1 MPVDSLNSM
10 RMSALLLDRLTTIL
24 ITRTQLRAQHRK
36 LGVYLMDS
44 REFAKTLEKQV
55 ADFCQ
60 TLDAKLPA
68 YSYIPLDSDEARIKV
83 MQSRLFNEIRAG
95 EIFGGWLKST
105 PELDVKKT
113 LAEAVHEEYI
123 HAGYLEE
130 ALKSKGA
137 VPYEYKPLPAQMAM
151 FNAFEGLT
159 DTVERIAA
167 FPMAGEGVADYLI
180 GKSLNV
186 GTVPAWVTGPYQKIH
201 EDEEEHGN
209 YPFEILV
216 KYATTPEKQERA
228 ARAVAMSLILRRQY
242 FDNLDRWVNEDKMY

>member
-1 MPVDSLNSM
+1 
-10 RMSALLLDRLTTIL
+10 
-24 ITRTQLRAQHRK
+24 
-36 LGVYLMDS
+36 MDS
-44 REFAKTLEKQV
+44 RDFAKILEKQV

-113 LAEAVHEEYI
+113 LAEAVHEEYV
-123 HAGYLEE
+123 HASYLEE

-228 ARAVAMSLILRRQY
+228 ARAVAMSLVLRRQY
-242 FDNLDRWVNEDKMY
+242 FDNLDRWVLEGKMH

>member
-1 MPVDSLNSM
+1 
-10 RMSALLLDRLTTIL
+10 
-24 ITRTQLRAQHRK
+24 
-36 LGVYLMDS
+36 MDS
-44 REFAKTLEKQV
+44 RDFAKDLEKQV

>member
-1 MPVDSLNSM
+1 
-10 RMSALLLDRLTTIL
+10 
-24 ITRTQLRAQHRK
+24 
-36 LGVYLMDS
+36 MDS
-44 REFAKTLEKQV
+44 REFAKSLEKQV
-55 ADFCQ
+55 AEFCKN
-60 TLDAKLPA
+60 LDANLPA
-68 YSYIPLDSDEARIKV
+68 YSFIPLTTDEMRIKV

-113 LAEAVHEEYI
+113 LAEATYEEYH
-123 HAGYLEE
+123 HATFLEE
-130 ALKSKGA
+130 ALRSKGA
-137 VPYEYKPLPAQMAM
+137 TPHDYQALPAQMAM

-180 GKSLNV
+180 AKSLNA
-186 GTVPAWVTGPYQKIH
+186 GTVPSWVTAPYQKIH

-216 KYATTPEKQERA
+216 KYATTAEKQERA
-228 ARAVAMSLILRRQY
+228 GRAVAMSLLLRRAY
-242 FDNLDRWVNEDKMY
+242 FDNLDRWVFEGKLY

>member
-1 MPVDSLNSM
+1 
-10 RMSALLLDRLTTIL
+10 
-24 ITRTQLRAQHRK
+24 
-36 LGVYLMDS
+36 MDS
-44 REFAKTLEKQV
+44 REFAKTLERQV
-55 ADFCQ
+55 SDFCQ

-68 YSYIPLDSDEARIKV
+68 YSYIPLDSDAARIKV

-113 LAEAVHEEYI
+113 LAEAVHEEYV

-130 ALKSKGA
+130 ALTSKGA

-159 DTVERIAA
+159 DTIERIAA

-186 GTVPAWVTGPYQKIH
+186 GTVPSWVTGPYQKIH

-228 ARAVAMSLILRRQY
+228 ARAVAMSLVLRRQY
-242 FDNLDRWVNEDKMY
+242 FDNLDRWVFEDKMY

>member
-1 MPVDSLNSM
+1 
-10 RMSALLLDRLTTIL
+10 
-24 ITRTQLRAQHRK
+24 
-36 LGVYLMDS
+36 MDS
-44 REFAKTLEKQV
+44 RQFAEKLEKQV
-55 ADFCQ
+55 KDFCYS
-60 TLDAKLPA
+60 LDGKLPA
-68 YSYIPLDSDEARIKV
+68 YSFIPLTSDDARVKV

-113 LAEAVHEEYI
+113 LAEAAHEEYE
-123 HAGYLEE
+123 HAGFLEA
-130 ALKSKGA
+130 ALRSKGA
-137 VPYEYKPLPAQMAM
+137 TPYDYQPLPAQMAM

-180 GKSLNV
+180 AKSLAI
-186 GTVPAWVTGPYQKIH
+186 GTVPNWVTEPYRRIH

-216 KYATTPEKQERA
+216 KYATTAEKQERA
-228 ARAVAMSLILRRQY
+228 VRAVAMSLALRRAY
-242 FDNLDRWVNEDKMY
+242 FDNLDRWVLQGIVY

>member
-1 MPVDSLNSM
+1 
-10 RMSALLLDRLTTIL
+10 
-24 ITRTQLRAQHRK
+24 
-36 LGVYLMDS
+36 MDS

-55 ADFCQ
+55 ADFCE
-60 TLDAKLPA
+60 TLNNKLPA

-113 LAEAVHEEYI
+113 LAEAVHEEYA

-201 EDEEEHGN
+201 
-209 YPFEILV
+209 
-216 KYATTPEKQERA
+216 
-228 ARAVAMSLILRRQY
+228 
-242 FDNLDRWVNEDKMY
+242 

>member
-1 MPVDSLNSM
+1 ME
-10 RMSALLLDRLTTIL
+10 
-24 ITRTQLRAQHRK
+24 
-36 LGVYLMDS
+36 S
-44 REFAKTLEKQV
+44 REFAKILEKQV
-55 ADFCQ
+55 ADFCE
-60 TLDAKLPA
+60 TLNTKLPA
-68 YSYIPLDSDEARIKV
+68 YSYIPLDTDEARIKV

-113 LAEAVHEEYI
+113 LAEAVHEEYV

-130 ALKSKGA
+130 ALKEKGA
-137 VPYEYKPLPAQMAM
+137 VPYEYKPLPAQIAM

-180 GKSLNV
+180 GKSLNAT
-186 GTVPAWVTGPYQKIH
+186 TVPKWVSEPYQKIH

-216 KYATTPEKQERA
+216 KYATTSEKQERA
-228 ARAVAMSLILRRQY
+228 ARAVAMSLVLRRQY
-242 FDNLDRWVNEDKMY
+242 FDNLDRWVFENKMY

>member
-1 MPVDSLNSM
+1 
-10 RMSALLLDRLTTIL
+10 
-24 ITRTQLRAQHRK
+24 
-36 LGVYLMDS
+36 MDS

-55 ADFCQ
+55 AAFCA

-68 YSYIPLDSDEARIKV
+68 YSYIPLTQDEERIKV

-113 LAEAVHEEYI
+113 LAEAVHEEYV
-123 HAGYLEE
+123 HAGYLED
-130 ALKSKGA
+130 ALRSKGA

-180 GKSLNV
+180 GKSLNAS
-186 GTVPAWVTGPYQKIH
+186 TVPKWVTEPYQKIH

-209 YPFEILV
+209 YPFELLV
-216 KYATTPEKQERA
+216 KYATTAEKQEKA
-228 ARAVAMSLILRRQY
+228 ARAVAMSLVLRRQY
-242 FDNLDRWVNEDKMY
+242 FDNLDRWVFEDRAY

>member
-1 MPVDSLNSM
+1 
-10 RMSALLLDRLTTIL
+10 
-24 ITRTQLRAQHRK
+24 
-36 LGVYLMDS
+36 MDS

-113 LAEAVHEEYI
+113 LAEAVHEEYV

-228 ARAVAMSLILRRQY
+228 ARAVAMSLVLRRQY
-242 FDNLDRWVNEDKMY
+242 FDNLDRWVLEGKMH

>member
-1 MPVDSLNSM
+1 
-10 RMSALLLDRLTTIL
+10 
-24 ITRTQLRAQHRK
+24 
-36 LGVYLMDS
+36 MDS
-44 REFAKTLEKQV
+44 REFAKTLEAQV
-55 ADFCQ
+55 AEFCR
-60 TLDAKLPA
+60 TLDTKLPA
-68 YSYIPLDSDEARIKV
+68 YSYIPLTQDDERIKV

-113 LAEAVHEEYI
+113 LAEAVHEEYV

-130 ALKSKGA
+130 ALRSKGA
-137 VPYEYKPLPAQMAM
+137 VPYEYKPLPAQVAM

-180 GKSLNV
+180 GKSLNTA
-186 GTVPAWVTGPYQKIH
+186 TVPKWVTEPYQKIH

-216 KYATTPEKQERA
+216 KYATTPEKQEKA
-228 ARAVAMSLILRRQY
+228 ARAVAMSLVLRRQY
-242 FDNLDRWVNEDKMY
+242 FDNLDRWVFEDKMY

>member
-1 MPVDSLNSM
+1 
-10 RMSALLLDRLTTIL
+10 
-24 ITRTQLRAQHRK
+24 
-36 LGVYLMDS
+36 MDS
-44 REFAKTLEKQV
+44 RDFAKTLEKQV

-113 LAEAVHEEYI
+113 LAEAVHEEYV

-137 VPYEYKPLPAQMAM
+137 VPYDYKPLPAQMAM

-228 ARAVAMSLILRRQY
+228 ARAVAMSLLLRRQY

>member
-1 MPVDSLNSM
+1 
-10 RMSALLLDRLTTIL
+10 
-24 ITRTQLRAQHRK
+24 
-36 LGVYLMDS
+36 MDS

-55 ADFCQ
+55 AEFCA

-68 YSYIPLDSDEARIKV
+68 YSYIPLTSDEARIKI

-105 PELDVKKT
+105 PELDVKKI
-113 LAEAVHEEYI
+113 LARAVHEEYE
-123 HAGYLEE
+123 HATFLEE
-130 ALKSKGA
+130 ALRSKSA
-137 VPYEYKPLPAQMAM
+137 TPYDYQALPAQMAM

-180 GKSLNV
+180 AKCLQA
-186 GTVPAWVTGPYQKIH
+186 GTVPSWITDPYPRIH
-201 EDEEEHGN
+201 TDEEEHGN

-216 KYATTPEKQERA
+216 KYATTAEKQERA
-228 ARAVAMSLILRRQY
+228 ARAVAMSLVLRRAY
-242 FDNLDRWVNEDKMY
+242 FDNLDRWVYEDKIY

>member
-1 MPVDSLNSM
+1 MDSL
-10 RMSALLLDRLTTIL
+10 
-24 ITRTQLRAQHRK
+24 
-36 LGVYLMDS
+36 
-44 REFAKTLEKQV
+44 EFAKSMEKQV
-55 ADFCQ
+55 ADFCKN
-60 TLDAKLPA
+60 LDANLPA
-68 YSYIPLDSDEARIKV
+68 YSFIPLTNDEMRIKV

-113 LAEAVHEEYI
+113 LAEATHEEYE
-123 HAGYLEE
+123 HAGFLEE
-130 ALKSKGA
+130 ALRSKGA
-137 VPYEYKPLPAQMAM
+137 TPHDYKPLPAQVAM

-180 GKSLNV
+180 AKSLKA
-186 GTVPAWVTGPYQKIH
+186 GTVPSWVTAPYHRIH

-228 ARAVAMSLILRRQY
+228 ARAVAMSLVLRRAY
-242 FDNLDRWVNEDKMY
+242 FDNLDRWVFDNKCY

>member
-1 MPVDSLNSM
+1 
-10 RMSALLLDRLTTIL
+10 
-24 ITRTQLRAQHRK
+24 
-36 LGVYLMDS
+36 MDS
-44 REFAKTLEKQV
+44 QEFAKTIETQV
-55 ADFCQ
+55 GAFCE

-68 YSYIPLDSDEARIKV
+68 YSYIPLATDEMRIKV

-113 LAEAVHEEYI
+113 LAEATHEEYV

-130 ALKSKGA
+130 ALRQKGA
-137 VPYEYKPLPAQMAM
+137 VPYDYKPLPAQMAM

-180 GKSLNV
+180 AKSLKA
-186 GTVPAWVTGPYQKIH
+186 GTVPNWVTEPYQKIH

-228 ARAVAMSLILRRQY
+228 ARAVAMSLVLRRQY
-242 FDNLDRWVNEDKMY
+242 FENLDRWVYEDKIY

>member
-1 MPVDSLNSM
+1 
-10 RMSALLLDRLTTIL
+10 
-24 ITRTQLRAQHRK
+24 
-36 LGVYLMDS
+36 MDS

-55 ADFCQ
+55 TDFCRS
-60 TLDAKLPA
+60 LDGRLPA
-68 YSYIPLDSDEARIKV
+68 YSYIPLATDEARVKV

-113 LAEAVHEEYI
+113 LAEAAHEEYE
-123 HAGYLEE
+123 HAGFLEE
-130 ALKSKGA
+130 ALRRKGA
-137 VPYEYKPLPAQMAM
+137 VPHDYRPLPGQMAM

-180 GKSLNV
+180 AKSLSA
-186 GTVPAWVTGPYQKIH
+186 GTVPSWVTEPYKRIH
-201 EDEEEHGN
+201 EDEAEHGN

-216 KYATTPEKQERA
+216 KYAVTPEKQERA
-228 ARAVAMSLILRRQY
+228 ARAVAMSLVLRRQY
-242 FDNLDRWVNEDKMY
+242 FEDLDRWVYEEKFY

>member
-1 MPVDSLNSM
+1 
-10 RMSALLLDRLTTIL
+10 
-24 ITRTQLRAQHRK
+24 
-36 LGVYLMDS
+36 
-44 REFAKTLEKQV
+44 
-55 ADFCQ
+55 
-60 TLDAKLPA
+60 
-68 YSYIPLDSDEARIKV
+68 
-83 MQSRLFNEIRAG
+83 LFNEIRAG

-113 LAEAVHEEYI
+113 LAEAVHEEYV

-130 ALKSKGA
+130 ALKEKGA

-186 GTVPAWVTGPYQKIH
+186 GTVPSWVTGPYQKIH

-216 KYATTPEKQERA
+216 KYATTADKQERA
-228 ARAVAMSLILRRQY
+228 ARAVAMSLVLRRQY
-242 FDNLDRWVNEDKMY
+242 FDNLDRWVFDNKMY

>member
-1 MPVDSLNSM
+1 
-10 RMSALLLDRLTTIL
+10 
-24 ITRTQLRAQHRK
+24 
-36 LGVYLMDS
+36 MDS
-44 REFAKTLEKQV
+44 QEFAKTIEKQV
-55 ADFCQ
+55 GDFCG

-68 YSYIPLDSDEARIKV
+68 YSYIPLATDEMRIKV

-113 LAEAVHEEYI
+113 LAEAVHEEYV
-123 HAGYLEE
+123 HATYLEE
-130 ALKSKGA
+130 ALRQKGA
-137 VPYEYKPLPAQMAM
+137 VPYDYKPLPAQMAM

-180 GKSLNV
+180 AKSLKTA
-186 GTVPAWVTGPYQKIH
+186 TVPKWVTEPYQKIH

-209 YPFEILV
+209 YPFAILV

-228 ARAVAMSLILRRQY
+228 TRAVAMSLVLRRQY
-242 FDNLDRWVNEDKMY
+242 FDNLDRWVYENKIY